1 MTPSAQRSAVW
12 SYGRSCTSSGA
23 MYRGVPLMDA
33 TTVVC
38 CDMARANPKS
48 HSMTRELA
56 PMRTFCG
63 FMSRWI
69 TRCECR

>member
-1 MTPSAQRSAVW
+1 
-12 SYGRSCTSSGA
+12 
-23 MYRGVPLMDA
+23 MDA

-48 HSMTRELA
+48 HSMTRPFA
-56 PMRTFCG
+56 PMSTFCG

-69 TRCECR
+69 TRCE